1 MNVLLLSQ
9 VSSPL
14 ASAFGLLSL
23 PHPEPVHVR
32 SKIEKTTKSIFTIAL
47 IYERP
52 CRQIIWQVYYIY
64 NLDISS
70 MVYDLQF
77 SFS

>member
-1 MNVLLLSQ
+1 MFYFCLRCHR
-9 VSSPL
+9 PL
-14 ASAFGLLSL
+14 ASAFGLLAL

-32 SKIEKTTKSIFTIAL
+32 SKIEKTAKSIFIIAL

-64 NLDISS
+64 DLDISS
-70 MVYDLQF
+70 MVYDLPL
-77 SFS
+77 SFL